1 MMEKWQKPKT
11 TRLYIHPPMS
21 ENFYTLWREGKII
34 FGESLPAVGIDYFY
48 IISKGVWFTHN
59 KNSLDFKT
67 AKYCIS
73 SDGTPIH
80 KLLNKVG
87 KLDFELETFA
97 TVEKR
102 STCYIKLTFSNNTDK
117 VVSEDFGFILRTGK
131 ECELVFEAPDLYA
144 PYNPNLNVWK
154 KAKSTWQQCGSVYF
168 DGDSKLLIDGELEFV
183 FNEETGS
190 ANTVITLLP
199 KQTKS
204 IILRYAE
211 GVINQ
216 DEYDF
221 QKKLVAE
228 FWNKEL
234 SKITRLPKRIIEDES
249 LLIVVKNLTAQ
260 ILQCFCRPKGTDFVF
275 ARQGGLQR
283 QIWTYESMSVLE
295 ALSEIGD
302 FDNYID
308 PVIKLYFD
316 EFWTSTGEVVPMGIH
331 WAMVTGTVLSSF
343 SKHALK
349 KGKDYYLKY
358 RDKAFKSFEW
368 IKNTRLSVEE
378 TEFVVHGLF
387 PPMRSCDDP
396 LEFQSWT
403 LTDGFNIR
411 GITDFYKTAKHYGD
425 KDLSVIENEV
435 ASYKRVMAQEWQR
448 ISLSHANNDEID
460 FPLSPRLSNDELS
473 KKFEFSACPAII
485 SDIASISSED
495 MEKVLTFKIRRGL
508 IEKGFYDKM
517 ADKND
522 THSIKYNL
530 DKNGKCVVWY
540 VCHYELYWF
549 EYFMKIKRYDKAK
562 EIVMATLNY
571 AMTDEYYMLE
581 RYNEQDPWFSP
592 WSPNASANGRIIL
605 MLTAFY
611 KKVW

>member
-1 MMEKWQKPKT
+1 MEKWQKPKT

-21 ENFYTLWREGKII
+21 ESFYTLWREGKII
-34 FGESLPAVGIDYFY
+34 FGESLPAIDEDYFN

-67 AKYCIS
+67 AQYCIS
-73 SDGTPIH
+73 GDGTPIH

-144 PYNPNLNVWK
+144 PYNPDLNVWK
-154 KAKSTWQQCGSVYF
+154 NAKSTWQQCGSVYF

-183 FNEETGS
+183 FDEETGS

-204 IILRYAE
+204 IVLRYAE

-260 ILQCFCRPKGTDFVF
+260 ILQCFCTPKGTDFVL

-283 QIWTYESMSVLE
+283 QIWTYESMPVLE

-316 EFWTSTGEVVPMGIH
+316 EFWTSTGEVVPMGLH
-331 WAMVTGTVLSSF
+331 WAMVTATVLSSF
-343 SKHALK
+343 SKYALK
-349 KGKDYYLKY
+349 KGKEYYLKY

-378 TEFVVHGLF
+378 TEFLVQGLF

-396 LEFQSWT
+396 LEFQAWT
-403 LTDGFNIR
+403 GTDGFNIK
-411 GITDFYKTAKHYGD
+411 GITDFYETAKHYGD

-448 ISLSHANNDEID
+448 ISLLHANDDEID

-473 KKFEFSACPAII
+473 KKFEFSASPATI

-495 MEKVLTFKIRRGL
+495 MEKVLTFNIRRGL
-508 IEKGFYDKM
+508 IEKGLYYKM

-522 THSIKYNL
+522 THSIRYNL

-540 VCHYELYWF
+540 VCNYELHWF
-549 EYFMKIKRYDKAK
+549 EYFMKIKR
-562 EIVMATLNY
+562 
-571 AMTDEYYMLE
+571 
-581 RYNEQDPWFSP
+581 
-592 WSPNASANGRIIL
+592 
-605 MLTAFY
+605 
-611 KKVW
+611 